1 MTLHLLETRKADF
14 EALAALHAKVFEPA
28 WSAKAIAGLVAN
40 GSFIV
45 VAGPDASPE
54 GFVAARVAADEA
66 EILTLVVALP
76 VRRRGIGRSLVLAA
90 AGHAAHIGAKA
101 MFLEVDVANDA
112 ARSLYEDM
120 QFSVVGRRG
129 GYYRNPAQTASDAL
143 TLRADLPLPSMGKI
157 GESR

>member
-1 MTLHLLETRKADF
+1 
-14 EALAALHAKVFEPA
+14 
-28 WSAKAIAGLVAN
+28 
-40 GSFIV
+40 
-45 VAGPDASPE
+45 
-54 GFVAARVAADEA
+54 
-66 EILTLVVALP
+66 
-76 VRRRGIGRSLVLAA
+76 
-90 AGHAAHIGAKA
+90 

-112 ARSLYEDM
+112 ARSLYEGM